1 MISPGDVEFS
11 CSEPTNC
18 YMDLAYFSATEGH
31 IYATEGYAVTTLQSD
46 QIKKREAEGTE
57 K

>member
-1 MISPGDVEFS
+1 
-11 CSEPTNC
+11 
-18 YMDLAYFSATEGH
+18 MDLAYFSATSAGR

-46 QIKKREAEGTE
+46 QTKTRETEGTE